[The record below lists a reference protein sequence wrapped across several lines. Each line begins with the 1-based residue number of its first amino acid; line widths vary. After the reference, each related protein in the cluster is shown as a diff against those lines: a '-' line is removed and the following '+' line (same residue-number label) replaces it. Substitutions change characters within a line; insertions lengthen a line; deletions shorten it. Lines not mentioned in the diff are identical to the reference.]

1 MALGN
6 NTFDYCM
13 LVTIFIG
20 VWAGR
25 GQGGGGTCPPEFL
38 RSGKKQCKIRAKLKN
53 FGKIL
58 MS

>member
-25 GQGGGGTCPPEFL
+25 GQGGGARAPQNFYG
-38 RSGKKQCKIRAKLKN
+38 RAKSNAKFGQNLKISEK
-53 FGKIL
+53 F
-58 MS
+58 